1 MGLDASKLNLQ
12 GVGTLKSNAV
22 MVSGTNPSSVFN
34 FSISIDSRNK
44 NWSSQGVTLTSISS
58 IPSSTALV
66 IIPNPGYHIN
76 SSMFLW
82 EDNDSQYID
91 SITFYD
97 TVGANQPANNV
108 AVYINL
114 KPQDITSD
122 VNITLHNI
130 DTEEGY
136 EGNLHH
142 SIDINLTSFSENI
155 DVIITPKEGLTTNG
169 NSVGGNILPGE
180 GFKTFC
186 NVTLVINDTDT
197 YAFSYT
203 PEIQIHINSDSLQQD
218 YYIKHI
224 FYSDSKIE
232 FRIDYAPSENYY
244 NIQNVPDNINID
256 PYVVVASIIPSDN
269 NIIISSEGTNN
280 AVTRYEAIHTVLK
293 DARAVETSSG
303 NVANWITFGPFDD
316 FDKITYTVEE
326 NPYTSDR
333 SATVFLYNQP
343 YQASVQPLGS
353 FLITQTDNSALILS
367 GPWQTAGSQNW
378 PFAVLVYDGQ
388 VDDFSVVNLKRSSS
402 TIKYIAT
409 INDDL
414 IWPTTVAGLEENFV
428 IFTNSTT
435 SPTGIALNPTSNNW
449 LTDNVSYN
457 GLGTNELTIIFNI
470 PENVESSLERS
481 VDITIFNPHDSSL
494 SKNFYIHQERGFSS
508 ALDNIDLYLGDE
520 SNLITSSNGN
530 YYNLTQ
536 YGDGYVYD
544 IDNLSKTFFA
554 GIKLSQD
561 NIGQGLQVNDFNI
574 EIIGRTYDDSN
585 IIEVTNPDWCSLSYL
600 SDNYNQNESNYD
612 NPRLSF
618 HVQENLGD
626 TRYLDINIYH
636 PNYSQGVP
644 LKTIHVE
651 QQQFVEAYFI
661 NNSVEIIQSGSVS
674 VDFYCTTILG
684 GGTPAFTPVIALAGV
699 KQFSYPEN
707 NTEPTYN
714 NIDVN
719 SNASGNNIP
728 VSVGDTLAGF
738 TDFGITSTPTI
749 VAAPGGST
757 TSGSGTIT
765 FNFEPTDQEYVENN
779 NSYRTWVYYIYPP
792 NTVLSSES
800 VVTTNSSGLNSFSSQ
815 SSPQPNAILKIDQI
829 PGVQQDLIALNGVL
843 MTKTPFDIERAR
855 TLEDGTL
862 NPFTLY
868 FSSGTFGTFVLSAN
882 RLPANGIND
891 FHLLDFPFNIESS
904 SDLLPI
910 NINQSGYNTSFRVN
924 LSDVGNYYQFS
935 ENGSDSNYSFDLT
948 SASEVSY
955 NNVTSI
961 VGIENPNNLPVSISP
976 GSIGQVSGLD
986 SADEYIYKLKFNLDL
1001 SSSYFAFVEDVGQT
1015 QHNTHYSNDIP
1026 IPTVSYHT
1034 DGGSSE
1040 NRYTEPFFNY
1050 IKIASS
1056 PLPSQIGI
1064 HTPTLSSLHGTPQ
1077 DMLDV
1082 EYFYKIQ
1089 VGETVYPFSFKRSYY
1104 DHFVQSED
1112 YAVFLLAGENN
1123 MVGIATDDGVSWP
1136 SDVYQ
1141 YKYSTYNSNPYS
1153 PTVDT
1158 ATSPLDH
1165 WNESA
1170 GTMGL
1175 AKRFAIE
1182 LRNNNMFPNRKI
1194 LFIPAAATAT
1204 GFVNNKWNKGNSHYN
1219 HAVSVTNHIMAYYP
1233 DATFEGVL
1241 WAQGE
1246 TDYLANDYAEKMFK
1260 TIQNLRNDI
1269 TVASQETPFVYCDL
1283 ANGALANTYTDVI
1296 YNMLGNLFS
1305 KVGEAD
1311 NSGLG
1316 VVSAGN
1322 YNASALN
1329 TLGTQFY
1336 SKWYNLQ
1343 QTSTD
1348 SYPSISTWS
1357 QANVQYVFGL
1367 DNQMLLN
1374 TNHGGAMTVSGGNAT
1389 YNNFGT
1395 YNSASTA
1402 EAYRRG
1408 FSYVMPDGASVGNSI
1423 NTQISGTTNLTIGI
1437 AFIWEANTTYVS
1449 TLYNLDSS
1457 GSSSPVRSLGDPNTG
1472 WCIKT
1477 NSSGD
1482 LQYSRYNIDHE
1493 LITTTIISSSSGSHA
1508 KFGLPIFLIAEIREI
1523 GSNYFYTKFNGVE
1536 SIYDSN
1542 VFNSYKITLGNGRA
1556 ADPISATTN
1565 KPKIAYMSHSA
1576 AVNDLPNATKGKW
1589 HDDVKNDI
1597 LDPRYF
1603 IL

>member
-34 FSISIDSRNK
+34 FSISVDSRNK
-44 NWSSQGVTLTSISS
+44 NWSSPGITLTDISS
-58 IPSSTALV
+58 IPIGTGLV
-66 IIPNPGYHIN
+66 IVPNPGYHIN

-82 EDNDSQYID
+82 EDNDSPYID
-91 SITFYD
+91 SITFAD

-108 AVYINL
+108 GVFITF

-122 VNITLHNI
+122 VNVTLHNI
-130 DTEEGY
+130 DTEEVY

-142 SIDINLTSFSENI
+142 SININLTSFSENI
-155 DVIITPKEGLTTNG
+155 DVIITPEQGLTANG

-186 NVTLVINDTDT
+186 DVTLLINDTDT
-197 YAFSYT
+197 YGFSWI

-224 FYSDSKIE
+224 SYSDSKIE

-256 PYVVVASIIPSDN
+256 PYVVIASITPTDN
-269 NIIISSEGTNN
+269 NIIIPSEGATGN
-280 AVTRYEAIHTVLK
+280 VRYETIHTYLE
-293 DARAVETSSG
+293 DIRAIETSSG
-303 NVANWITFGPFDD
+303 NEANWID
-316 FDKITYTVEE
+316 FSHNYDSINYTVEE
-326 NPYTSDR
+326 NPYVSDR
-333 SATVFLYNQP
+333 SATVFLYNQT

-353 FLITQTDNSALILS
+353 FSIVQTDSAALILS
-367 GPWQTAGSQNW
+367 GPLQTAGSQSW
-378 PFAVLVYDGQ
+378 PAPVEVYDGQ
-388 VDDFSVVNLKRSSS
+388 ADGFSINNLKRSSS
-402 TIKYIAT
+402 TIKYTAI

-414 IWPTTVAGLEENFV
+414 IWPTEVAGIEENFV
-428 IFTNSTT
+428 IFTDH
-435 SPTGIALNPTSNNW
+435 SPAGSLALNPTSNNW
-449 LTDNVSYN
+449 LTDNVTYS

-470 PENVESSLERS
+470 PENVESSPERS
-481 VDITIFNPHDSSL
+481 VDITIFHPQDSSL
-494 SKNFYIHQERGFSS
+494 SKNFYIHQERGFSLD
-508 ALDNIDLYLGDE
+508 LDNITLYLGDE
-520 SNLITSSNGN
+520 SNLTTNSSGD
-530 YYNLTQ
+530 YYNLPL
-536 YGDGYVYD
+536 YGENTMYD
-544 IDNLSKTFFA
+544 IQNTSKTFFA

-561 NIGQGLQVNDFNI
+561 NIDQGIQVSDFII
-574 EIIGRTYDDSN
+574 EITGRTYNDDT
-585 IIEVTNPDWCSLSYL
+585 ITEVVNPDWCSLSY
-600 SDNYNQNESNYD
+600 SSNNYNENESNYD

-651 QQQFVEAYFI
+651 QQQDVEAYFI

-674 VDFYCTTILG
+674 VNFYCTTILG
-684 GGTPAFTPVIALAGV
+684 SGTPAFTPVIALAGV

-707 NTEPTYN
+707 NTEPIYN
-714 NIDVN
+714 NINVN
-719 SNASGNNIP
+719 DNPQGNNIP
-728 VSVGDTLAGF
+728 VGVGETINGF
-738 TDFGITSTPTI
+738 STFGITSVPTI
-749 VAAPGGST
+749 VAGPGGST
-757 TSGSGTIT
+757 STGNGSIT
-765 FNFEPTDQEYVENN
+765 FNFEPTDQAHVFDY

-792 NTVLSSES
+792 NTVLSGPS
-800 VVTTNSSGLNSFSSQ
+800 VITTNSNGLNSFSDQ
-815 SSPQPNAILKIDQI
+815 SSPQPNAILKIHQI
-829 PGVQQDLIALNGVL
+829 PGIQQDLIGLNGVL
-843 MTKTPFDIERAR
+843 MTKTPFDIDRAR

-862 NPFTLY
+862 NPFYLY
-868 FSSGTFGTFVLSAN
+868 FNMNFGNFVLNAN
-882 RLPANGIND
+882 RLQADGINN
-891 FHLLDFPFNIESS
+891 FHLLDFPFGIESS

-910 NINQSGYNTSFRVN
+910 NIDNTGYNTSFRVD
-924 LSDVGNYYQFS
+924 LSDFGNNYQS
-935 ENGSDSNYSFDLT
+935 YQNGYDSKYSFDLA

-961 VGIENPNNLPVSISP
+961 IGINNPDNLPVTITT

-986 SADEYIYKLKFNLDL
+986 PDDGYIYKLKFNLNH
-1001 SSSYFAFVEDVGQT
+1001 SGAYYPFVEDVSQS
-1015 QHNTHYSNDIP
+1015 QHNDSYSNDIP
-1026 IPTVSYHT
+1026 TPTVDYYT
-1034 DGGSSE
+1034 DGGESE
-1040 NRYTEPFFNY
+1040 NRYTEPFFKY
-1050 IKIASS
+1050 IKIVSP

-1064 HTPTLSSLHGTPQ
+1064 HTPTLGGFHGAPQ

-1104 DHFVQSED
+1104 DHFVSSED

-1123 MVGIATDDGVSWP
+1123 MVGMAPDDSVAWP

-1141 YKYSTYNSNPYS
+1141 YKYSTYNSNPAS

-1175 AKRFAIE
+1175 AKKFAIE

-1194 LFIPAAATAT
+1194 LFIPAAATST

-1246 TDYLANDYAEKMFK
+1246 TDYQANDYAEKMFK
-1260 TIQNLRNDI
+1260 TIQNLRDDI

-1283 ANGALANTYTDVI
+1283 ASALGNTYTDVI

-1336 SKWYNLQ
+1336 SKWYDLQ
-1343 QTSTD
+1343 QNSTD
-1348 SYPSISTWS
+1348 SYPEISAWS

-1389 YNNFGT
+1389 YNNFGA
-1395 YNSASTA
+1395 YSSGSTA

-1408 FSYVMPDGASVGNSI
+1408 FSYVMPSGTSVGNSI

-1437 AFIWEANTTYVS
+1437 AFIWGTNTTYIS
-1449 TLYNLDSS
+1449 TLYNLDGS
-1457 GSSSPVRSLGDPNTG
+1457 SSSPVRSSGDPKTG

-1482 LQYSRYNIDHE
+1482 LQYSRYNTDHE
-1493 LITTTIISSSSGSHA
+1493 LITTTIISSSLGNHV
-1508 KFGLPIFLIAEIREI
+1508 KFGLPIFLIAEIKES
-1523 GSNYFYTKFNGVE
+1523 GTSKFYTKFNDEV
-1536 SIYDSN
+1536 SVDSDN
-1542 VFNSYKITLGNGRA
+1542 IFNSYKITLGNGRA

-1576 AVNDLPNATKGKW
+1576 SVNDLPNASKEKW

-1597 LDPRYF
+1597 LDSRYF